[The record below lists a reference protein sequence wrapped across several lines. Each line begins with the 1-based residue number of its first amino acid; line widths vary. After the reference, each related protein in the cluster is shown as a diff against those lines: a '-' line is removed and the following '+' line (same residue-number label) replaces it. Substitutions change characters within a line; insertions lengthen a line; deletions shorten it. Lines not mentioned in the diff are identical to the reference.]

1 MGIPGFNGAYAG
13 RGGMGGAG
21 LAPPVAVGERYGRV
35 GGTGTGPG
43 VGAAACAGDEGGRD
57 AMSTGGGSDARCRG
71 APALL
76 EANTAAAANGTAAL
90 GRLSLGTG
98 GGGPPPLD
106 TDVSSKLY
114 GGGASFGTPDT
125 CHAPNAR
132 VTPSTSAGLAC
143 GRVLQ

>member
-21 LAPPVAVGERYGRV
+21 LGPPVAVGERYGRV
-35 GGTGTGPG
+35 GGTGTGTGPG

-57 AMSTGGGSDARCRG
+57 AISTGGGSDARCLG
-71 APALL
+71 APVLS
-76 EANTAAAANGTAAL
+76 EATAAAAL